1 MQLHTYHEFEIWN
14 LEQNVCSLSSHLLN
28 NKNYSFK
35 TSHLTH
41 IFLHTVDLRKIQV
54 SLFNMRSG
62 LITNKRVTKM
72 FVINS
77 P

>member
-1 MQLHTYHEFEIWN
+1 MQLHTYDEFEIWN

-41 IFLHTVDLRKIQV
+41 IFLHTVDLRKNTSFTLQYAIWV
-54 SLFNMRSG
+54 D
-62 LITNKRVTKM
+62 NKRVTKM

>member
-1 MQLHTYHEFEIWN
+1 MQLHTYDEFEIWN

-41 IFLHTVDLRKIQV
+41 IFLHAVDLRKNTSFTLQYAIWV
-54 SLFNMRSG
+54 D
-62 LITNKRVTKM
+62 NKQTRNQNVC
-72 FVINS
+72 N
-77 P
+77 